1 MQNTIYGGENAHET
15 QGAITHGGRARVAGA
30 WHVLFQGLFRFSGMK
45 EDDTSLPLSTS
56 HRIRT
61 SEHARKRIHNE
72 VDTHK
77 ASVADD
83 TLFPS
88 LPPPPSPPLII
99 AASVISPLHSTHFV
113 YFLNSG
119 HNNERSFSPFATE
132 ATEPRHASFDNS
144 PRLNKNKNS
153 KFDVGCAKVGAGG
166 FDAQRSRYDYES
178 QQAAAAQMKA
188 RQLGGAGSFL
198 SHD

>member
-88 LPPPPSPPLII
+88 LPPHPSPP
-99 AASVISPLHSTHFV
+99 PHHRRFRHF
-113 YFLNSG
+113 S
-119 HNNERSFSPFATE
+119 SPF
-132 ATEPRHASFDNS
+132 NS
-144 PRLNKNKNS
+144 LRLLS
-153 KFDVGCAKVGAGG
+153 QFRPQ
-166 FDAQRSRYDYES
+166 QRTQFFAVRDGSHR
-178 QQAAAAQMKA
+178 APARLV
-188 RQLGGAGSFL
+188 RQLPPFEQE
-198 SHD
+198 